1 MSNRNK
7 DRTIKANKDPMY
19 AKHFEARSIKKIPGQ
34 YNTGKIHYPT
44 EEELADIVVIE
55 ETWALG
61 DRFYKYAKKY
71 YNNEEYWWLIAW
83 INQKPTEH
91 HFKVGDKVKIIPNLS
106 EARKLYYKE

>member
-7 DRTIKANKDPMY
+7 DRTIKVNKDPMY

-55 ETWALG
+55 ETWTLG